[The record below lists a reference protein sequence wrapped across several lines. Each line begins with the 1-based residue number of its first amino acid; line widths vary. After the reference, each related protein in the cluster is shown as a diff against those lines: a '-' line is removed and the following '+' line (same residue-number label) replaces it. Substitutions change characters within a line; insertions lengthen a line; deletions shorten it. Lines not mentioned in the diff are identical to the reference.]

1 MEERKKQMAQLAEMG
16 IAIPDE
22 YRGDMALAG
31 EWQTLSETKVEPQ
44 AAEGAAKALGVRKRK
59 HEGDDEEAEAQA
71 AGQAVSKGWGSK
83 MRTYPGAQDDDEDL
97 DALLASTKDL
107 KKTKTS
113 TPAEEPEEQKPEPT
127 PSNVKEEAPASKG
140 PEATESTQVKAEETG
155 GISAPPTEEKPQ
167 SEEAPGFVF
176 KKRKSK
182 VMKK

>member
-1 MEERKKQMAQLAEMG
+1 MAQLAEMG

-59 HEGDDEEAEAQA
+59 HEGEEEEEEEAHA
-71 AGQAVSKGWGSK
+71 AEQAVSKGWGSR

-113 TPAEEPEEQKPEPT
+113 TPAAEPEEQKPELT
-127 PSNVKEEAPASKG
+127 PSNVKEEAPDSKG
-140 PEATESTQVKAEETG
+140 PETIEPTQVKAEETG

-167 SEEAPGFVF
+167 SEEAPDFVF
-176 KKRKSK
+176 KKRKPK